1 MGPMA
6 TILNLMDNKKATVEP
21 ETAFA
26 YNCHITFEIAS
37 DTILHAKIAILI
49 VKKYAYIFNI
59 HIHMKKE
66 KEKKIQATICK
77 VKLNTILWT
86 VQASHTSPRC
96 GELYK

>member
-21 ETAFA
+21 ETACA

-59 HIHMKKE
+59 HIHMKKK
-66 KEKKIQATICK
+66 KEKKIQTTIFK
-77 VKLNTILWT
+77 VKLNTI
-86 VQASHTSPRC
+86 S
-96 GELYK
+96 

>member
-21 ETAFA
+21 ETACA

-49 VKKYAYIFNI
+49 VKNMKNMHTYSIFI
-59 HIHMKKE
+59 FI
-66 KEKKIQATICK
+66 
-77 VKLNTILWT
+77 
-86 VQASHTSPRC
+86 
-96 GELYK
+96 

>member
-21 ETAFA
+21 ETACA

-49 VKKYAYIFNI
+49 VKKYEKYAYIFNI
-59 HIHMKKE
+59 HIHMKKK
-66 KEKKIQATICK
+66 KEKKIQTTIFK
-77 VKLNTILWT
+77 VKLRTIL
-86 VQASHTSPRC
+86 
-96 GELYK
+96 

>member
-21 ETAFA
+21 ETACA

-49 VKKYAYIFNI
+49 VKNMKSMHTYSIFI
-59 HIHMKKE
+59 FI
-66 KEKKIQATICK
+66 
-77 VKLNTILWT
+77 
-86 VQASHTSPRC
+86 
-96 GELYK
+96 

>member
-1 MGPMA
+1 MA

-21 ETAFA
+21 ETACA

-59 HIHMKKE
+59 HIHMKNK
-66 KEKKIQATICK
+66 KEKKIQTTIFK
-77 VKLNTILWT
+77 VKLDTILWT
-86 VQASHTSPRC
+86 Y
-96 GELYK
+96 LYLFGKDFFLKIE